1 MIRRLAFALALAM
14 CAGAAHADTIILKFP
29 FASTSPVYQ
38 RATKPW
44 VDAVTEQGKGI
55 FELQAL
61 PNGSLSNAQN
71 VYDRL
76 VNNIFEIAYG
86 NHGPLT
92 TIFPRTSVAELPFL
106 VKDSETGSTALW
118 DIFANGTIAAE
129 YKDVKPLA
137 LLIFP
142 QSQFHLSKPVHNL
155 EELKGLKISTPNRT
169 QGEII
174 EALGGTPLSIPP
186 PDVYQAANR
195 KLINGIMTPW
205 TGVIQFKV
213 DEVTNFHLETW
224 IGAATAFL
232 LMNKPAWDKLPQAGK
247 DVIARNSGRVQSKK
261 FGHELDGI
269 ALDQR
274 AEIKGRP
281 GHTVAELDPKERE
294 RWAERVAPV
303 YDQWVARIPEGA
315 KVLAAFRTEMA
326 KLGQGQGGA
335 R

>member
-1 MIRRLAFALALAM
+1 MIRNLAFALALGSFA
-14 CAGAAHADTIILKFP
+14 AAAHAETIVLKFP
-29 FASTSPVYQ
+29 FASVSPVYQ

-44 VDAVTEQGKGI
+44 VDAVNAEGQGI
-55 FELQAL
+55 LEIQAL

-76 VNNIFEIAYG
+76 VNNVFEIGYG

-92 TIFPRTSVAELPFL
+92 SIFPRTSVAELPFL

-118 DIFANGTIAAE
+118 NIFENGTIAAE
-129 YKDVKPLA
+129 YREVRPLA

-142 QSQFHLSKPVHNL
+142 QSQFHLSKPVHTL
-155 EELKGLKISTPNRT
+155 EDLKGLKISTPNRT

-213 DEVTNFHLETW
+213 DEVTNFHLESW

-232 LMNKPAWDKLPQAGK
+232 LMNKNAWDRLPQAGK
-247 DVIARNSGRVQSKK
+247 DVIDRNSGRVQSKK

-274 AEIKGRP
+274 AEIKAKP
-281 GHTVAELDPKERE
+281 GHTVVELDAKERE
-294 RWAERVAPV
+294 RWAQRVAPV
-303 YDQWVARIPEGA
+303 YDQWIARIPEGA
-315 KVLAAFRTEMA
+315 KVLAAFRAEMA
-326 KLGQGQGGA
+326 KLGQ
-335 R
+335 